1 MNLKE
6 TMLNEAN
13 QTKKEYILYDST
25 HMTFW
30 KRSNYT
36 DRKQLSGRQG
46 LEVKEGLA
54 HKAA

>member
-1 MNLKE
+1 
-6 TMLNEAN
+6 MLNEGN

-36 DRKQLSGRQG
+36 DRKQLSGHQG